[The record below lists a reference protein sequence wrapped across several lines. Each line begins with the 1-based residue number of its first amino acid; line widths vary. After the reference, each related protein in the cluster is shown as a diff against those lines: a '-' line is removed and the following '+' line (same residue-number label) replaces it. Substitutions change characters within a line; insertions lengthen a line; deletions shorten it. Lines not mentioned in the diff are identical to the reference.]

1 MKRRWLLVSFCAF
14 LVCVLCFSLVPSLGM
29 AEDQAVVDS
38 INNVENVEVIAVDGV
53 DANKTATADDAT
65 SNEAVPAAPT
75 DQELVDAEDPA
86 SAGANVASDA
96 NAKQDAEAQPA
107 PEEQIVAEQQE
118 EEPVAVEAEGT
129 AEAAAQLAGVTEP
142 TVTYH
147 THVQTYGWQGWV
159 SNGDMSGTEGESK
172 RLEGIEIGVKV
183 PGLEGGIRYK
193 THVQTYGWQDW
204 SSNGAMSGTSG
215 ESKRLEGIQIEL
227 TGAIADKYD
236 VWYRTHVQT
245 YGWQGW
251 CKNGEVSGTTG
262 ESKRLEGIE
271 IKLMRKGGSSLVPV
285 EGARVNYNVHCQT
298 YGWLGT
304 MIDGEAAG
312 TTGESKRLEGINIAL
327 GSQIAGGIRYKTH
340 VQTYGWETEWNYDGA
355 SSGTTGESKR
365 LEAIQIELTGD
376 AAKNYDV
383 WYRVHAQT
391 YGWLGW
397 AKNGEAA
404 GTSGRSRRLEA
415 IEILVLDKDSAA
427 PGDTNNHMLANSLI
441 YLDAGHGMSGSVG
454 YDTGAVGSGY
464 EEADLN
470 KELVNKIVYYARE
483 WYGLNVYPNIDCDY
497 HYTKRQEHASS
508 VGATSLVSIHFNS
521 ASSGAT
527 GYESYIYRAY
537 DQYQGAAAPRS
548 DVLQQIMHSHLSNAL
563 PLTDRGM
570 RSEAFAVVNGRY
582 TGIPATLLEV
592 CFISNASDMQVYQAH
607 KEQVAQE
614 LAAGLN
620 EAYQQGF

>member
-1 MKRRWLLVSFCAF
+1 MYEWGRNMKRRWLLVSFCAF

-38 INNVENVEVIAVDGV
+38 TNNVENVEVIAVDGV

-65 SNEAVPAAPT
+65 SNEVAPAAPT
-75 DQELVDAEDPA
+75 DRELVDAEAPA
-86 SAGANVASDA
+86 SAGADVASDA
-96 NAKQDAEAQPA
+96 NAKQDTEAQPA

-118 EEPVAVEAEGT
+118 EESVAVEAEGT

-183 PGLEGGIRYK
+183 PGLE
-193 THVQTYGWQDW
+193 
-204 SSNGAMSGTSG
+204 
-215 ESKRLEGIQIEL
+215 
-227 TGAIADKYD
+227 
-236 VWYRTHVQT
+236 
-245 YGWQGW
+245 
-251 CKNGEVSGTTG
+251 
-262 ESKRLEGIE
+262 
-271 IKLMRKGGSSLVPV
+271 
-285 EGARVNYNVHCQT
+285 
-298 YGWLGT
+298 
-304 MIDGEAAG
+304 
-312 TTGESKRLEGINIAL
+312 
-327 GSQIAGGIRYKTH
+327 GGIRYKTH